1 MLVGQRYSLICYI
14 NTRKIWVL
22 EKAVVRLF
30 ILLSQQ
36 NGDSL
41 SGVVA
46 SGLRL
51 YLLTAF
57 KSSNVA
63 SVFVLNSTLN
73 IFSARNVLDFNS
85 FT

>member
-1 MLVGQRYSLICYI
+1 VLVGQRYSLISYI

-22 EKAVVRLF
+22 EKAVVWLL

-36 NGDSL
+36 NGDTL

-51 YLLTAF
+51 YLLAAF
-57 KSSNVA
+57 KSSNVT